1 MPEENQKPLT
11 YSQLVEYTEKLL
23 IPQLEEKLVNEREF
37 NEFKDKMYRDVDSLI
52 TKVDKLIQENK
63 IRNYQEKKEKEFFAI
78 LVKSLKEHS
87 ILSQEELEQIARL
100 EIF

>member
-37 NEFKDKMYRDVDSLI
+37 NEFKDKIYKNIDSLI
-52 TKVDKLIQENK
+52 AKVDKLIQENK
-63 IRNYQEKKEKEFFAI
+63 IRNYQEKKQKEFFAI
-78 LVKSLKEHS
+78 LVKSLKEHN
-87 ILSQEELEQIARL
+87 ILSQEQLEKIARL